1 VIDKKLAALEKRVE
15 ELEKNAKK
23 LTKKAVSKRKED
35 DSLVSDLDR
44 LMQSHGK
51 KFEKGIFFSGLAVPS
66 ESPERLVRW
75 SCSGG
80 FKNRKEFTNFL
91 NIASADDVSQF
102 CSNFS
107 SPEKLK
113 IIKVLIEEEALTQKQ
128 VLELTGL
135 TQGQFYHHVKELV
148 ANKMIQKMK
157 HDKYDLS
164 PMGHVLAMSFIGIIN
179 AFLK

>member
-1 VIDKKLAALEKRVE
+1 MNDKKLVELEKRILALEKTE
-15 ELEKNAKK
+15 EQSVKKN
-23 LTKKAVSKRKED
+23 LVKRKED
-35 DSLVSDLDR
+35 SLTLDLDN

-51 KFEKGIFFSGLAVPS
+51 RFEKGIFFSGLAMPS
-66 ESPERLVRW
+66 ENPNRLIRW

-80 FKNRKEFTNFL
+80 FKNKKELTSFL
-91 NIASADDVSQF
+91 NMASADDISQF

-113 IIKVLIEEEALTQKQ
+113 IIRVLIEEEALTQKQ

-135 TQGQFYHHVKELV
+135 TQGQFYHHIKELV
-148 ANKMIQKMK
+148 TNKLVLKMK

-164 PMGHVLAMSFIGIIN
+164 PMGHVIAMSFIGIIN
-179 AFLK
+179 TFLK